1 MTRSAGNVFVCI
13 HLDRA
18 RGVCIHSRATAA
30 ANHPSRAQATYS
42 GSKVGGFHI
51 GANFLGEQHSSCLSQ
66 YRGYIYIPKVS
77 KIFGARMRMILPIC
91 SAAHPYITRGAL
103 HSAVQ
108 DLYLLFNAPEPTTIN
123 PNSLRI
129 PSTARKRPSDDD
141 PNKSAKGAA

>member
-77 KIFGARMRMILPIC
+77 KFIGARMRMILPIC
-91 SAAHPYITRGAL
+91 SAAHQCFHMSPGVRFIQRCRIYVYCSTHRSPPRSIRIRFKFPAWRGSAHQTR
-103 HSAVQ
+103 
-108 DLYLLFNAPEPTTIN
+108 I
-123 PNSLRI
+123 
-129 PSTARKRPSDDD
+129 
-141 PNKSAKGAA
+141 